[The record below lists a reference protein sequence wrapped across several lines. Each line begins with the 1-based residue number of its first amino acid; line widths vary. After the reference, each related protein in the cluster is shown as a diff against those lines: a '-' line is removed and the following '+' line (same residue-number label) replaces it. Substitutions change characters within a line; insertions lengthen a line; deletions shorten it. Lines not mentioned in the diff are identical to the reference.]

1 MSRLGIAIILSLL
14 FAGILAMELDKRW
27 KSALIIPNGG
37 VHLLVAPG
45 DNLRTV
51 LDTLHDQ
58 GVVPYPLLA
67 RVYGRWSGLDTQMKR
82 GEYLL
87 PQYLTIESLLALLSQ
102 GSVIQHQVTF
112 PEGITLKTALT
123 VLAGQS
129 KLKHLITSIDDPRIK
144 ELVAPISVAE
154 GWFFPDTYTFER
166 GATDWQILQ
175 RAFARMQ
182 SILAHEWAGRADNLP
197 YESPYQALIM
207 ASIIERETGQP
218 SERGEIAGVFVR
230 RLQKK
235 MRLQTDPSV
244 IYGLGDNFD
253 GNLRRSDLHDK
264 SNPYNTYRHH
274 GLPPSPI
281 ALPGRDAIH
290 AALNPKEG
298 GSLYFV
304 AKGDGSH
311 EFSASLKAHQI
322 AVRKYQLK
330 RRTNYRSSPEK

>member
-1 MSRLGIAIILSLL
+1 MQRFGVVIIVFLLLIGMLGI
-14 FAGILAMELDKRW
+14 ELDKRW
-27 KSALIIPNGG
+27 QSALVIPAGG
-37 VHLLVAPG
+37 VHLLVASG
-45 DNLRTV
+45 DKLRTV
-51 LDTLHDQ
+51 LDTLHAQ
-58 GVVPYPLLA
+58 GVVQYPLLA
-67 RVYGRWSGLDTQMKR
+67 RVYGRWSGLDTQVKR

-87 PQYLTIESLLALLSQ
+87 PQYLTIKSLLALLSS
-102 GSVIQHQVTF
+102 GSVIQHQVTL

-123 VLAGQS
+123 VLANHN
-129 KLKHLITSIDDPRIK
+129 KIKHTIAGTDDPRIT
-144 ELVAPISVAE
+144 ELIAPYSVAE
-154 GWFFPDTYTFER
+154 GLFFPDTYTFEH

-175 RAFARMQ
+175 RSFARMQ
-182 SILAHEWAGRADNLP
+182 TILAQEWAGRGRNLP
-197 YESPYQALIM
+197 YESKYDALIM

-244 IYGLGDNFD
+244 IYGLGESFD
-253 GNLRRSDLHDK
+253 GNLRRTDLQDE

-281 ALPGRDAIH
+281 ALPGREAVH
-290 AALNPKEG
+290 AALNPEGG

-311 EFSASLKAHQI
+311 EFSSSLKAHQR
-322 AVRKYQLK
+322 AVRKYQLQ
-330 RRTNYRSSPEK
+330 RRKNYRSSPEK